1 MSARTQVRSLR
12 RAALELGR
20 STSGATA
27 VETAL
32 VLPILLTFLFCIFEL
47 GWAFQC
53 GSSVREAVEQSSR
66 ALISTPEM
74 TDEELTA
81 KVMARLDELPI
92 KNLSVSVTQESVFGN
107 ARVAR
112 VTWVYDYNMA
122 LPLVPSTAFHFG
134 SSLVVPRADA

>member
-1 MSARTQVRSLR
+1 MYARSPIAGLR
-12 RAALELGR
+12 RRLRLLWG

-32 VLPILLTFLFCIFEL
+32 VLPILITFLIGIFEL

-74 TDEELTA
+74 TNAQLTE
-81 KVMARLDELPI
+81 KVNARLSDLPI
-92 KNLSVSVTQESVFGN
+92 KNLTLTISQESVFGN

-112 VTWVYDYNMA
+112 VSWNYDYAMA
-122 LPLVPSTAFHFG
+122 LPLVPSAVFHFG